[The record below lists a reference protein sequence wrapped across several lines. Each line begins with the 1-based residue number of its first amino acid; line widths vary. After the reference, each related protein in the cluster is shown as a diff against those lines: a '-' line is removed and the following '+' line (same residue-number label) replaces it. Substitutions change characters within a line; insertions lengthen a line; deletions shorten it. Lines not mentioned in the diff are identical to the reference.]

1 MTRDKS
7 FYTDFFKHMTLI
19 ALSSIVTFGV
29 SLADNVMLG
38 MYSEAALS
46 GVTLC
51 NQYQFLLHQMILV
64 GTAEGLAV
72 ICSQY
77 FGKNQKKKIFEI
89 TSVGIIASLSIAAVL
104 FIVTTVAP
112 RECISIFLIEDS
124 AATGMIIEEALSY
137 IRIIRFTYPL
147 FALTYTL
154 LAMLRSMQITHT
166 ALICSVGAL
175 LTNIFLNYLLIFGK
189 FGAPR
194 LGVVGAAIATLT
206 ARVVELLIV
215 LLYIYKKRHVISQDK
230 KITFSLNRLLSKDYI
245 CLTFPLLLSSGLW
258 GIATGIQ
265 TVILGHLGAMA
276 IAANSV
282 AITLFQFVAVTN
294 GGSCNAAAVIIGKT
308 VGEGK
313 PKKVREYG
321 NTLQVLFLLNG
332 LLVGAVLF
340 FSKDF
345 ILQFYVLDAATKQL
359 ARDFI
364 IVLSVSVVG
373 TAYQYPALGGIV
385 RGAGDTSFVFK
396 NDIIFVCLIVLPS
409 AYIAAFVLN
418 LSPVVVYCCL
428 KSDQVLKCFVALVK
442 VNRYKFIKQ
451 LTR

>member
-345 ILQFYVLDAATKQL
+345 IL
-359 ARDFI
+359 
-364 IVLSVSVVG
+364 
-373 TAYQYPALGGIV
+373 
-385 RGAGDTSFVFK
+385 
-396 NDIIFVCLIVLPS
+396 
-409 AYIAAFVLN
+409 
-418 LSPVVVYCCL
+418 
-428 KSDQVLKCFVALVK
+428 
-442 VNRYKFIKQ
+442 
-451 LTR
+451 